1 MSTVL
6 RIVCL
11 ANGAPSV
18 ESGRYIVRADVN
30 SHGGRGWLVTT
41 TDPSKARRFSD
52 QPAAIEYWQ
61 RQSTKLPVRMDG
73 QPNRPLTA
81 FTVEVLPVDDVA
93 PGQIPIFGE

>member
-1 MSTVL
+1 MSTVI

-30 SHGGRGWLVTT
+30 AHGGRGWLVTT
-41 TDPSKARRFSD
+41 TDPSKARRFRD
-52 QPAAIEYWQ
+52 QATAFEFWN

-81 FTVEVLPVDDVA
+81 FTVEILPVDDVA
-93 PGQIPIFGE
+93 PGQLAAFGE